1 MVEIEFSY
9 IHDFEHD
16 PQVWSNF
23 MDEFSAQHGIKVY
36 LRRMVW
42 DMAWAELFSFTS
54 TSNYKGPQVS
64 HIGNTWVSSLA
75 RMNVLRPFKPD
86 EIAEVGGA
94 WDFITPNWE
103 TGMLPDDRR
112 VWAIPW
118 TVWMYVICYRK
129 DLLEEAGIDPSEA
142 FGTIKVVKASV
153 ERLVSSSLE
162 IPWLNAQL
170 PVSYRDLL
178 HIAASWVWAAGGD
191 FIDKKA
197 TKALFTSPQAMDGLK
212 DWLDIYRAVP
222 EAYKKL
228 LQQETFDLFRAG
240 RAAAVLANIGGANAF
255 INAHDN
261 PIMRNN
267 LGVASVTETP
277 WTGGGGLVIWDHVR
291 SDPQKEH
298 AAVELVKF
306 LSSKEINLRYWRE
319 TGGTP
324 SRIDALHEI
333 YSPGNPAREAVMQA
347 ATNGREYY
355 NISVW
360 RRIEQQLS
368 EGIGAIMRD
377 AAENPATD
385 SAQIL
390 RKHLEPLARRVNT
403 TLGN

>member
-1 MVEIEFSY
+1 MIEIEFSY
-9 IHDFEHD
+9 IQDFEHD
-16 PQVWSNF
+16 ERIWPIF
-23 MDEFSAQHGIKVY
+23 MDEFGAQHGIKVR

-42 DMAWAELFSFTS
+42 DTAWVELFSFTS
-54 TSNYKGPQVS
+54 NDKGPQVS

-75 RMNVLRPFKPD
+75 RMNVLRPFKPE
-86 EIAEVGGA
+86 EIAGVGGA
-94 WDFITPNWE
+94 WDYIAPNWE
-103 TGMLPDDRR
+103 TGILPGDKR

-118 TVWMYVICYRK
+118 TAWIYIICYRK
-129 DLLEEAGIDPSEA
+129 DLLEQIGIDPSEA
-142 FGTIKVVKASV
+142 FGTIKAVKTTV
-153 ERLVSSSLE
+153 ERLVGSSLE

-197 TKALFTSPQAMDGLK
+197 TKALFNSPQAIEGLTG
-212 DWLDIYRAVP
+212 WLDIYRAVP
-222 EAYKKL
+222 EAYKRL
-228 LQQETFDLFRAG
+228 PQQETFDLFRAG
-240 RAAAVLANIGGANAF
+240 RVAAVLANIGGVNAF
-255 INAHDN
+255 IDTKDN
-261 PIMRNN
+261 PVMRNN

-277 WTGGGGLVIWDHVR
+277 WTGGGGFVIWDHVR
-291 SDPQKEH
+291 GNSQQER

-324 SRIDALHEI
+324 SRMDALHEI

-347 ATNGREYY
+347 ATNGRGYY
-355 NISVW
+355 NISAW

-368 EGIGAIMRD
+368 EEIGAIMHD
-377 AAENPATD
+377 AAEDLTSD
-385 SAQIL
+385 SADIL
-390 RKHLEPLARRVNT
+390 HKHLDPLAKRVDI

>member
-9 IHDFEHD
+9 IHDFERD
-16 PQVWSNF
+16 AQVWSSF
-23 MDEFSAQHGIKVY
+23 MDEFGAQHGIKVH
-36 LRRMVW
+36 LRPMVW
-42 DMAWAELFSFTS
+42 DTAWAELFSFTS
-54 TSNYKGPQVS
+54 NAKGPQVS

-75 RMNVLRPFKPD
+75 RMNVLRAFKPD

-103 TGMLPDDRR
+103 TGMLPGDRR

-118 TVWMYVICYRK
+118 TAWIYLICYRK
-129 DLLEEAGIDPSEA
+129 DLLEQVGIDPTDA
-142 FGTIKVVKASV
+142 FGTIKANKETV
-153 ERLVSSSLE
+153 ERLTSSSLE

-170 PVSYRDLL
+170 PVSSRDLL

-191 FIDKKA
+191 FVDKKA
-197 TKALFTSPQAMDGLK
+197 TKALFNSPQALDGLK
-212 DWLDIYRAVP
+212 DWLDIYRIVP

-228 LQQETFDLFRAG
+228 TQRETFDLFRAG
-240 RAAAVLANIGGANAF
+240 RVAAVLANIGGANAL
-255 INAHDN
+255 INTQDN
-261 PIMRNN
+261 FAMRNN

-277 WTGGGGLVIWDHVR
+277 WTGGGGFVVWDHVR
-291 SDPQKEH
+291 GNSQQEH

-324 SRIDALHEI
+324 SRMDALREI
-333 YSPGNPAREAVMQA
+333 YSPGNPAREAVMLA
-347 ATNGREYY
+347 ATNGRGYY

-368 EGIGAIMRD
+368 EEIGAIMHD
-377 AAENPATD
+377 AAENPSLD
-385 SAQIL
+385 SVQIL
-390 RKHLEPLARRVNT
+390 RKHLDPLAKRVDT